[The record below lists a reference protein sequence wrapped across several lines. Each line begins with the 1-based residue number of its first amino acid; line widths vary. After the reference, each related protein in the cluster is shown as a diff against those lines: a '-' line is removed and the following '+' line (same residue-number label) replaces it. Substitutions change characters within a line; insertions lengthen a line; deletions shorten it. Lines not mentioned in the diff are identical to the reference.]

1 MGNEEMHYPPGVLN
15 DPRSS
20 ILNGGILN
28 GEILIRRLFLRLSI
42 LFGLV
47 ISFGWSSSCFSQTEA
62 PRPPISIGDFQ
73 PKPQLKVAS
82 TDIVQAKFPVVDIH
96 SHFWIR
102 LKHDT
107 DSLEQFVAMMNR
119 NNIALGVSLDGT
131 LGQQLDDHIDYLWR
145 NHKNRFLIFTNI
157 DWKGTGKQDD
167 PTTWVCNQP
176 GFAKKIAFELA
187 EAKTRGVSG
196 LKVFKSFG
204 LENRNADGSF
214 TEIDDERF
222 DPIWVACGE
231 LGLPVIMHTADP
243 SAFFEPID
251 ANNER
256 YEELSRR
263 PEWHFPEG
271 KFPRRNELHAA
282 RNRLFAKHPKTTFI
296 AAHFGN
302 DAEDLQ
308 ETSQLLLKHPNV
320 VVEFASRISELGRQ
334 PFTSRD
340 FFLKHSDQIL
350 FGTDGPWPEARY
362 RAYWRFLET
371 RDEYFAYSEKPIPP
385 QGLWRIYGIDLPDE
399 VLEKIYYKNA
409 VRVIPGVKERLHEW
423 NLLNIDD
430 STNPDGESPQ
440 KRGP

>member
-1 MGNEEMHYPPGVLN
+1 MGNEEMHSPPCTESRQKFYFRNGVISHR
-15 DPRSS
+15 D
-20 ILNGGILN
+20 
-28 GEILIRRLFLRLSI
+28 LFLWLW
-42 LFGLV
+42 V
-47 ISFGWSSSCFSQTEA
+47 SFALMIFLGWSSKCYPQTEV
-62 PRPPISIGDFQ
+62 PPPPISIGDFQ
-73 PKPQLKVAS
+73 PQPQLKVAS
-82 TDIVQAKFPVVDIH
+82 TDIVRAKFSVVDVH

-102 LKHDT
+102 LKHDS
-107 DSLEQFVAMMNR
+107 DSLEQFVAMMDR
-119 NNIALGVSLDGT
+119 NNIALSVSLDGT
-131 LGQQLDDHIDYLWR
+131 LGQQLDDHMEYLWS

-167 PTTWVCNQP
+167 PTTWACNQP
-176 GFAKKIAFELA
+176 GFAKKIAFDLA
-187 EAKTRGVSG
+187 EAKKRGVSG

-204 LENRNADGSF
+204 LENRNTDGTF
-214 TEIDDERF
+214 TAIDDERF

-243 SAFFEPID
+243 SAFFEPIN

-263 PEWHFPEG
+263 PEWHFPDG
-271 KFPRRNELHAA
+271 KFPRRRELHAA
-282 RNRLFAKHPKTTFI
+282 RNRLFAKHQKTIFI

-302 DAEDLQ
+302 DAEDLE
-308 ETSQLLLKHPNV
+308 ETSKLLLQNPNV

-334 PFTSRD
+334 PYTSRD
-340 FFLKHSDQIL
+340 FFLKHSDRIL

-385 QGLWRIYGIDLPDE
+385 QGLWRIYGIDLPEE

-409 VRVIPGVKERLHEW
+409 VRIIPGVKERLDTWVSRNQVH
-423 NLLNIDD
+423 
-430 STNPDGESPQ
+430 Q
-440 KRGP
+440 K